1 MIMLGRARD
10 GHAIGRWAA
19 GGIVLVLAVGLAG
32 CGEGDGDAALRA
44 AEANVTAKQEAL
56 DAAEESAA
64 AATSELCEVG
74 ASYITAI
81 DRYGDL
87 LVQTAPTVGDVVTA
101 GEDLQR
107 PRDEV
112 VAAAEAAQSAQA
124 QVVTAQEELAAAE
137 VALASLQGATPEE
150 QPSESEESQVSSS
163 SIDRVKQAESD
174 FAAVREGID
183 EDTPLREASQ
193 QFNSAV
199 IALEMAWLGLF
210 AESGCLSGE
219 SQEQAQAAVAEYTS
233 ALQEALAEAGYY
245 EGEVD
250 GVYDPA
256 TVDAIQALQ
265 EAAGLPTTGA
275 MDKATIAALKA
286 ELASEGSAQAQ
297 SAIAATAAVQ
307 QTLTLLG
314 YWDGPVD
321 GEWTDELTDAVKQLQ
336 EDLGVEPT
344 GEVDAE
350 TIEALQEALEQLTAT
365 PTPSPSVSETPES
378 ASPAPSASAS

>member
-1 MIMLGRARD
+1 MLGRARD
-10 GHAIGRWAA
+10 GHRSRRTGPAA
-19 GGIVLVLAVGLAG
+19 GIVLVLALGLAG
-32 CGEGDGDAALRA
+32 CGDGDGDAALRA
-44 AEANVTAKQEAL
+44 AEVNVTAKQEAL
-56 DAAEESAA
+56 DSAEEAAAE
-64 AATSELCEVG
+64 ATSALCEAG

-87 LVQTAPTVGDVVTA
+87 LVQTAPTVGDVITA
-101 GEDLQR
+101 GEDLQA

-112 VAAAEAAQSAQA
+112 VEAAEAAEAAQAEVVSAQDDL
-124 QVVTAQEELAAAE
+124 TEAE
-137 VALASLQGATPEE
+137 AALASLQGSTPADEAPEPEE
-150 QPSESEESQVSSS
+150 PQVSAS

-174 FAAVREGID
+174 FATVREGID
-183 EDTPLREASQ
+183 EDTPLSEASQ

-199 IALEMAWLGLF
+199 VALEMAWLGLF
-210 AESGCLSGE
+210 AESGCLSDE
-219 SQEQAQAAVAEYTS
+219 DQEQAQAAVAGYTS

-245 EGEVD
+245 DGEID
-250 GVYDPA
+250 GVYGPE

-275 MDKATIAALKA
+275 MDKATIAALEA

-321 GEWTDELTDAVKQLQ
+321 GEWTDELTDAVKELQ

-350 TIEALQEALEQLTAT
+350 TIEAFQEALEQLTAT
-365 PTPSPSVSETPES
+365 PTPSPSTSETPAS

>member
-1 MIMLGRARD
+1 MLGRARD
-10 GHAIGRWAA
+10 GHRSRRTGPAA
-19 GGIVLVLAVGLAG
+19 GIVLVLALGLAG
-32 CGEGDGDAALRA
+32 CGDGDGDAALRA

-56 DAAEESAA
+56 DSAEEAAAE
-64 AATSELCEVG
+64 ATSALCEAG

-87 LVQTAPTVGDVVTA
+87 LVQTAPTVGDVITA
-101 GEDLQR
+101 GEDLQA

-112 VAAAEAAQSAQA
+112 VEAAQAEVVSAQDDL
-124 QVVTAQEELAAAE
+124 TEAE
-137 VALASLQGATPEE
+137 AALASLQGSTPADEA
-150 QPSESEESQVSSS
+150 PESEEPQVSAS
-163 SIDRVKQAESD
+163 SIDRVKQAETE
-174 FAAVREGID
+174 FAEVREGID
-183 EDTPLREASQ
+183 EDTPLSEASQ

-199 IALEMAWLGLF
+199 VALEMAWLGLF
-210 AESGCLSGE
+210 AESGCLSDE
-219 SQEQAQAAVAEYTS
+219 DQEQAQEAVAGYTS

-245 EGEVD
+245 DGEID
-250 GVYDPA
+250 GVYGPE

-275 MDKATIAALKA
+275 MDKATIAALEA

-321 GEWTDELTDAVKQLQ
+321 GEWTDELTDAVKELQ

-350 TIEALQEALEQLTAT
+350 TIEALQEAPEQLTAT